1 MLIRFFLLVLLSGP
15 ALLAYSQTRNLEYYI
30 SEGIKNSPLLND
42 YKNQISSAIQ
52 DSLIIH
58 AAGNPLI
65 EAKSQLLY
73 SPYYHNFG
81 YDEAVTDG
89 GNYTAV
95 LAISQNIF
103 NRKEINNKYRLVD
116 LQKQLLANSTKV
128 SSSELNKIIT
138 DQYLSALSV
147 YNDLTF
153 NRSFLDLFNKE
164 NAIVK
169 QFVQNGV
176 YKQTDYLALVV
187 ETQSQEILVKKLEN
201 QYSKELSTLN
211 QLCGLNDTTR
221 YDLTEPHLIING
233 TPDISKSPSWLKY
246 KIDSIR
252 IETEKTA
259 IDIKYKPKVNWFADA
274 GFLTSYPWNF
284 YRHFGYSAGVSL
296 NMPVYD
302 GKQKGLEKKKLQFEQ
317 NSRKSYETNY
327 QKQYLTQVNQLHN
340 ELKTLNELSVRT
352 EAQLTTSG
360 LLVDALKSQLES
372 GIIQMTE
379 YIIAVK
385 NYKTISSNIN
395 MINVQKLQIINELN
409 FLIIK

>member
-1 MLIRFFLLVLLSGP
+1 MLRRVFLLVFLSGLS
-15 ALLAYSQTRNLEYYI
+15 LLAYNQTRNLEYYL
-30 SEGIKNSPLLND
+30 SEGIRNSPLLND

-52 DSLIIH
+52 DSLLIH
-58 AAGNPLI
+58 AASNPLI

-95 LAISQNIF
+95 LAVSQNIF
-103 NRKEINNKYRLVD
+103 NRKEINNKYKLVD

-138 DQYLSALSV
+138 DQYLSAFLV
-147 YNDLTF
+147 YNDLIF
-153 NRSFLDLFNKE
+153 NRSFLELVNKE

-176 YKQTDYLALVV
+176 YKQTDYLALLV
-187 ETQSQEILVKKLEN
+187 ETQSQEIIVKKLEN
-201 QYSKELSTLN
+201 QYRKELSTLN
-211 QLCGLNDTTR
+211 QLCGLNDSSW
-221 YDLTEPHLIING
+221 YELEKPELIING
-233 TPDISKSPSWLKY
+233 APDITKSPSWLKY

-302 GKQKGLEKKKLQFEQ
+302 GKQKGLEKQKLQFEQ

-327 QKQYLTQVNQLHN
+327 RNQYLTQINQLNN
-340 ELKTLNELSVRT
+340 ELETLNELSIRT

-360 LLVDALKSQLES
+360 QLVYALKSQLES

-379 YIIAVK
+379 YINAVK